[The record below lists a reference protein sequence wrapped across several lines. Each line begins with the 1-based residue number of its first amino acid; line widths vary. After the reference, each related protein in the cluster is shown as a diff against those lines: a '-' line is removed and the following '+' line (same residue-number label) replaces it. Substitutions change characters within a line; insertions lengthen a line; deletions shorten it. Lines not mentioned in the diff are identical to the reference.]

1 MTRGSVYLTS
11 LEKQVESILKELGI
25 EYIAQY
31 PVHSSFIL
39 DFAIINE
46 KASVYRE
53 MSEGLLRLIESFG
66 NQSNLYPT
74 GKEDFFGIEDLYT
87 SIQLQF
93 EGGEDLMS
101 D

>member
-1 MTRGSVYLTS
+1 MNLAMQF
-11 LEKQVESILKELGI
+11 L
-25 EYIAQY
+25 
-31 PVHSSFIL
+31 
-39 DFAIINE
+39 NE

-53 MSEGLLRLIESFG
+53 MSEGILQLINGFE
-66 NQSNLYPT
+66 NQSKLYPT
-74 GKEDFFGIEDLYT
+74 GKENYLGIADLYT